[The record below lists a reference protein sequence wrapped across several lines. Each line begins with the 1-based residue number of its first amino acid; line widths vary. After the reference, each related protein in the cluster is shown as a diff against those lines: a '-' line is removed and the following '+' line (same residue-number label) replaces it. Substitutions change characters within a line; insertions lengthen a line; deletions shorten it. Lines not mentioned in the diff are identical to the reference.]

1 MTFSIYSG
9 CSFHVMRAVMGGWW
23 GGDTGLSLHLERRLF
38 ELSNG
43 VSNVLFE
50 GERLHGAPFTFC
62 NHFSNG
68 FSYGIPR
75 LIFGNKIALFKKKTE
90 IFKCA
95 RRRFLRGNDMFDTVI
110 ES

>member
-23 GGDTGLSLHLERRLF
+23 GGDTVLSLHFERRLF

-62 NHFSNG
+62 IHF
-68 FSYGIPR
+68 FER
-75 LIFGNKIALFKKKTE
+75 IFHTSS
-90 IFKCA
+90 
-95 RRRFLRGNDMFDTVI
+95 RD
-110 ES
+110 